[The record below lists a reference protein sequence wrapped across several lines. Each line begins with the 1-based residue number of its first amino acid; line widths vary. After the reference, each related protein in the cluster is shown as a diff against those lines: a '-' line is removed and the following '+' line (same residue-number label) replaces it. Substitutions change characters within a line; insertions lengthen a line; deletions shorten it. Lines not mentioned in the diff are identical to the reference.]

1 MKPIKE
7 VIKMGLDMYFYARK
21 TTYKSFSKWDNPD
34 RANEVNYPEDLKTF
48 SDYICDRNFKS
59 ELIETT
65 YQIGYF
71 RKFNALHSYIVK
83 TFANGVDDCRD
94 IILYKED
101 VEQIKKVLDEVLN
114 AHQQVEKAKELL
126 PTQSG
131 FFFGGT
137 DYDEYYFEDVKVAA
151 DLMHSFLD
159 NFDFDKYQLVYQ
171 ASW

>member
-1 MKPIKE
+1 
-7 VIKMGLDMYFYARK
+7 MGLDMYFYARK

-48 SDYICDRNFKS
+48 SDYIYDRNFKS
-59 ELIETT
+59 VQTETR

-83 TFANGVDDCRD
+83 TFADGTDNCQD
-94 IILYKED
+94 IILYKKD
-101 VEQIKKVLDEVLN
+101 VEKIKKVLDDVLN

-137 DYDEYYFEDVKVAA
+137 DYDEFYFEDVKDAA
-151 DLMHSFLD
+151 DLMQSFLD
-159 NFDFDKYQLVYQ
+159 NFDFESYQLVYQ

>member
-1 MKPIKE
+1 
-7 VIKMGLDMYFYARK
+7 MGLDMYFYARK
-21 TTYKSFSKWDNPD
+21 TTYKSFSKWDNPE

-48 SDYICDRNFKS
+48 SDYIYDRNFKS
-59 ELIETT
+59 VQTETE

-83 TFANGVDDCRD
+83 TFANGVDNCQD
-94 IILYKED
+94 ILLYKED
-101 VEQIKKVLDEVLN
+101 VEQIKKVLDDVLEAN
-114 AHQQVEKAKELL
+114 TEEKAKELL

-137 DYDEYYFEDVKVAA
+137 DYDEFYFEDVKDAA
-151 DLMHSFLD
+151 DLMQSFLC
-159 NFDFDKYQLVYQ
+159 NFDFENYQLVYQ

>member
-1 MKPIKE
+1 
-7 VIKMGLDMYFYARK
+7 MGLDMYFFAKK
-21 TTYKSFSKWDNPD
+21 TTYKSFSKWDEPD
-34 RANEVNYPEDLKTF
+34 RTNKVNYPEDLKIF
-48 SDYICDRNFKS
+48 SDYIYDRNFKS
-59 ELIETT
+59 VQTETI

-101 VEQIKKVLDEVLN
+101 VEQIKKVLDDVLN

-131 FFFGGT
+131 CFFGGT

-151 DLMHSFLD
+151 DLMQKLLD
-159 NFDFDKYQLVYQ
+159 KFDFEKYQLIYE

>member
-1 MKPIKE
+1 
-7 VIKMGLDMYFYARK
+7 MGLDMYFYARK
-21 TTYKSFSKWDNPD
+21 TTYKSFSKWDNPE
-34 RANEVNYPEDLKTF
+34 RANEASYPEDLKIF
-48 SDYICDRNFKS
+48 SDYIYDRNFKS
-59 ELIETT
+59 VQTETR

-83 TFANGVDDCRD
+83 TFADGIDNCQD

-101 VEQIKKVLDEVLN
+101 VEQIKKVLDDVLEAN
-114 AHQQVEKAKELL
+114 TEEKAKELL

-137 DYDEYYFEDVKVAA
+137 DYDEFYFEDVKDAA
-151 DLMHSFLD
+151 DLMQSFLD
-159 NFDFDKYQLVYQ
+159 NFDFENYQLVYQ

>member
-1 MKPIKE
+1 
-7 VIKMGLDMYFYARK
+7 MYFYARK
-21 TTYKSFSKWDNPD
+21 TTYKSFSKWDNPESTK
-34 RANEVNYPEDLKTF
+34 EVNYPEDLKTF
-48 SDYICDRNFKS
+48 SDYIYDRNFKS
-59 ELIETT
+59 VQTETI

-83 TFANGVDDCRD
+83 TFADGIDNCQD

-101 VEQIKKVLDEVLN
+101 VEQIKKVLDDVLN
-114 AHQQVEKAKELL
+114 AHQQVEKAKEIL

-137 DYDEYYFEDVKVAA
+137 DYDEFYFEDVKVAA
-151 DLMHSFLD
+151 DLMQNLLD
-159 NFDFDKYQLVYQ
+159 NFDFEKYQLIYE

>member
-1 MKPIKE
+1 
-7 VIKMGLDMYFYARK
+7 MYFYARK
-21 TTYKSFSKWDNPD
+21 TTYKSFSKWDKPD
-34 RANEVNYPEDLKTF
+34 RADETNYPEDLKTF
-48 SDYICDRNFKS
+48 SDYIYDRNFRS
-59 ELIETT
+59 VEIETR

-83 TFANGVDDCRD
+83 TFANGTDNCQD

-137 DYDEYYFEDVKVAA
+137 DYDEFYFEDVKDAA
-151 DLMHSFLD
+151 DLMQSFLD
-159 NFDFDKYQLVYQ
+159 NFDFDKYQLIYE

>member
-1 MKPIKE
+1 
-7 VIKMGLDMYFYARK
+7 MGLDMYFYARK
-21 TTYKSFSKWDNPD
+21 TTYKSFSKWDNPE
-34 RANEVNYPEDLKTF
+34 RANEVNYPEDLKIF
-48 SDYICDRNFKS
+48 SDYIYDRNFKS
-59 ELIETT
+59 VQTETS

-83 TFANGVDDCRD
+83 TFADGIDNCQD

-101 VEQIKKVLDEVLN
+101 VEQIKKVLDDVLN
-114 AHQQVEKAKELL
+114 AHQQVEKAKEIL

-137 DYDEYYFEDVKVAA
+137 DYDEFYFEDVKDAA
-151 DLMHSFLD
+151 DLMQSFLD
-159 NFDFDKYQLVYQ
+159 NFDFEKYQLIYE

>member
-1 MKPIKE
+1 
-7 VIKMGLDMYFYARK
+7 MYFYARK

-34 RANEVNYPEDLKTF
+34 RANEVKYPEDLKIF
-48 SDYICDRNFKS
+48 SDYIYDRKFKS

-83 TFANGVDDCRD
+83 TFANGVDDCQD

-101 VEQIKKVLDEVLN
+101 VEQIKKVLDDVLN

-137 DYDEYYFEDVKVAA
+137 DYDEFYFEDVKVAA
-151 DLMHSFLD
+151 DLMQSFLD
-159 NFDFDKYQLVYQ
+159 NFDFENYQLIYE

>member
-1 MKPIKE
+1 
-7 VIKMGLDMYFYARK
+7 MGLDMYFYARK
-21 TTYKSFSKWDNPD
+21 STYKSFSKWDEPNS
-34 RANEVNYPEDLKTF
+34 ANEVNYPEDLKIF
-48 SDYICDRNFKS
+48 SDYIYDRNFKS
-59 ELIETT
+59 VQTETS

-83 TFANGVDDCRD
+83 TFANGVDNCQD

-137 DYDEYYFEDVKVAA
+137 DYDEYYFEDVKDAA
-151 DLMHSFLD
+151 DLMQNILD
-159 NFDFDKYQLVYQ
+159 NFDFENYQLVYQ

>member
-1 MKPIKE
+1 
-7 VIKMGLDMYFYARK
+7 MGLDMYFYARK
-21 TTYKSFSKWDNPD
+21 STYKSFSKWDKPD
-34 RANEVNYPEDLKTF
+34 SADETNYPEDLKTF
-48 SDYICDRNFKS
+48 SDYIYDRNFKS
-59 ELIETT
+59 VQTETS

-83 TFANGVDDCRD
+83 TFADGIDNCQD

-137 DYDEYYFEDVKVAA
+137 DYDEFYFEDVKDAA
-151 DLMHSFLD
+151 DLMQSFLD
-159 NFDFDKYQLVYQ
+159 NFDFESYQLVYQ

>member
-1 MKPIKE
+1 
-7 VIKMGLDMYFYARK
+7 MGLDMYFYARK
-21 TTYKSFSKWDNPD
+21 TTYKSFSKWDNPESTK
-34 RANEVNYPEDLKTF
+34 EVNYPEDLKTF
-48 SDYICDRNFKS
+48 SDYIYDRNFKS
-59 ELIETT
+59 VQTETI

-83 TFANGVDDCRD
+83 TFADGIDNCQD

-101 VEQIKKVLDEVLN
+101 VEQIKKVLDDVLN
-114 AHQQVEKAKELL
+114 AHQQVEKAKEIL

-137 DYDEYYFEDVKVAA
+137 DYDEFYFEDVKVAA
-151 DLMHSFLD
+151 DLMQNLLD
-159 NFDFDKYQLVYQ
+159 NFDFEKYQLIYE

>member
-1 MKPIKE
+1 
-7 VIKMGLDMYFYARK
+7 MGLDMYFYARK
-21 TTYKSFSKWDNPD
+21 TTYKSFSKWGNSD
-34 RANEVNYPEDLKTF
+34 RVDETNYPEDLKTF
-48 SDYICDRNFKS
+48 SDCIYDRNFKS
-59 ELIETT
+59 VQTETR

-83 TFANGVDDCRD
+83 TFANGVDDCQD

-101 VEQIKKVLDEVLN
+101 VEQIKKVLDDVLN

-137 DYDEYYFEDVKVAA
+137 DYDEFYFEDVKDAA
-151 DLMHSFLD
+151 DLMQSFLD

>member
-1 MKPIKE
+1 
-7 VIKMGLDMYFYARK
+7 MGLDMYFYARK
-21 TTYKSFSKWDNPD
+21 TTYKSFSKWDKSD
-34 RANEVNYPEDLKTF
+34 RADETNYPEDLKIF
-48 SDYICDRNFKS
+48 SDYIYDRNFKS
-59 ELIETT
+59 VQTETS

-83 TFANGVDDCRD
+83 TFANGIDNCQD

-101 VEQIKKVLDEVLN
+101 VEQIKKVLDDVLEAN
-114 AHQQVEKAKELL
+114 TEEKAKELL

-137 DYDEYYFEDVKVAA
+137 DYDEFYFEDVKDAA
-151 DLMHSFLD
+151 DLMQNLLD
-159 NFDFDKYQLVYQ
+159 NFDFEKYQLVYR

>member
-1 MKPIKE
+1 
-7 VIKMGLDMYFYARK
+7 MGLDMYFYARK
-21 TTYKSFSKWDNPD
+21 TTYKSFSKWDEPNS
-34 RANEVNYPEDLKTF
+34 ANEVNYPKDLKTF
-48 SDYICDRNFKS
+48 SDYIYDRNFKS
-59 ELIETT
+59 VQTETS

-83 TFANGVDDCRD
+83 TFANGIDNCQD

-137 DYDEYYFEDVKVAA
+137 DYDEYYFEDVKDAA
-151 DLMHSFLD
+151 DLMQSFLD
-159 NFDFDKYQLVYQ
+159 NFDFEKYQLVYR

>member
-1 MKPIKE
+1 
-7 VIKMGLDMYFYARK
+7 MGLDMYFYARK

-48 SDYICDRNFKS
+48 SDYIYDRNFKS
-59 ELIETT
+59 VQTETS

-83 TFANGVDDCRD
+83 TFADGVDNCQD

-101 VEQIKKVLDEVLN
+101 VEQIKKVLDDVLEAN
-114 AHQQVEKAKELL
+114 TEEKAKELL

-137 DYDEYYFEDVKVAA
+137 DYDEFYFEDVKDAA
-151 DLMHSFLD
+151 DLMQSFLD
-159 NFDFDKYQLVYQ
+159 NFDFEKYQLVYR

>member
-1 MKPIKE
+1 
-7 VIKMGLDMYFYARK
+7 MGLDMYFYARK
-21 TTYKSFSKWDNPD
+21 TTYKSFSKWDNPESTK
-34 RANEVNYPEDLKTF
+34 EVNYPEDLKTF
-48 SDYICDRNFKS
+48 SDYIYDRNFKS
-59 ELIETT
+59 VQTETI

-83 TFANGVDDCRD
+83 TFADGIDNCQD

-101 VEQIKKVLDEVLN
+101 VEQIKKVLDDVLN
-114 AHQQVEKAKELL
+114 AHQQVEKAKEIL

-137 DYDEYYFEDVKVAA
+137 DYDEFYFEDVKDAA
-151 DLMHSFLD
+151 DLMQSFLD
-159 NFDFDKYQLVYQ
+159 NFDFENYHLVYQ

>member
-1 MKPIKE
+1 
-7 VIKMGLDMYFYARK
+7 MGLDMYFYTRK
-21 TTYKSFSKWDNPD
+21 TIYKSFSKWDKPD

-48 SDYICDRNFKS
+48 SDYIYDRNFKS
-59 ELIETT
+59 VQTEIS

-83 TFANGVDDCRD
+83 TFANGVDNCQD

-101 VEQIKKVLDEVLN
+101 VEQIKKVLDDVLN

-137 DYDEYYFEDVKVAA
+137 DYDEFYFEDVKDAT
-151 DLMHSFLD
+151 DLMQNLLD
-159 NFDFDKYQLVYQ
+159 NFDFEKYQLVYR

>member
-1 MKPIKE
+1 
-7 VIKMGLDMYFYARK
+7 MGLDMYFYARK

-34 RANEVNYPEDLKTF
+34 RANEVNYPEDLKIF
-48 SDYICDRNFKS
+48 SDYIHDRNFKS
-59 ELIETT
+59 VQTETR

-83 TFANGVDDCRD
+83 TFANGIDNCQD

-101 VEQIKKVLDEVLN
+101 VEQIKKVLDDVLEAN
-114 AHQQVEKAKELL
+114 TEEKAKELL

-137 DYDEYYFEDVKVAA
+137 DYDEFYFEDVKDAA
-151 DLMHSFLD
+151 DLMQSFLD
-159 NFDFDKYQLVYQ
+159 NFDFENYQLIYE

>member
-1 MKPIKE
+1 
-7 VIKMGLDMYFYARK
+7 MGLDMYFYARK

-34 RANEVNYPEDLKTF
+34 STNEVNYPEDLKTF
-48 SDYICDRNFKS
+48 SDYIYDRNFKS
-59 ELIETT
+59 VQTETI

-83 TFANGVDDCRD
+83 TFADGIDNCQD

-137 DYDEYYFEDVKVAA
+137 DYDEYYFEDVKDAA
-151 DLMHSFLD
+151 DLMQNFLD
-159 NFDFDKYQLVYQ
+159 NFDFESYQLVYQ

>member
-1 MKPIKE
+1 
-7 VIKMGLDMYFYARK
+7 MYFYARK
-21 TTYKSFSKWDNPD
+21 TTYKSFSKWDEPD
-34 RANEVNYPEDLKTF
+34 SVGEANYPEDLKTF
-48 SDYICDRNFKS
+48 SDYIYDRNFKS
-59 ELIETT
+59 AETEIR

-83 TFANGVDDCRD
+83 TFANGIDNCQD

-151 DLMHSFLD
+151 DLMQSFLD
-159 NFDFDKYQLVYQ
+159 NFDFDKYQLIYE

>member
-1 MKPIKE
+1 
-7 VIKMGLDMYFYARK
+7 MYFYARK
-21 TTYKSFSKWDNPD
+21 STYKSFDE
-34 RANEVNYPEDLKTF
+34 ANYPEDLKTF
-48 SDYICDRNFKS
+48 SDYICNRNFKS
-59 ELIETT
+59 VQTEAT

-83 TFANGVDDCRD
+83 TFADGIDECQE
-94 IILYKED
+94 ILLYKED
-101 VEQIKKVLDEVLN
+101 VEQIKKVLDDVLN

-137 DYDEYYFEDVKVAA
+137 DYDEYYFEEAKVAA
-151 DLMHSFLD
+151 DLMQSFLD
-159 NFDFDKYQLVYQ
+159 NFDFDKYQLIYE

>member
-1 MKPIKE
+1 
-7 VIKMGLDMYFYARK
+7 MGLDMYFYARK
-21 TTYKSFSKWDNPD
+21 TTYKSFSKWDKSGKVD
-34 RANEVNYPEDLKTF
+34 ETNYPEDLKTF
-48 SDYICDRNFKS
+48 SDYIYDRNFKS
-59 ELIETT
+59 AETET
-65 YQIGYF
+65 RYQIGYF

-83 TFANGVDDCRD
+83 TFANGVDECQD

-137 DYDEYYFEDVKVAA
+137 DYDEFYFDDVKDAA
-151 DLMHSFLD
+151 GLMQNLLD
-159 NFDFDKYQLVYQ
+159 NFDFENYQLIYQ

>member
-1 MKPIKE
+1 
-7 VIKMGLDMYFYARK
+7 MGLDMYFYARK

-48 SDYICDRNFKS
+48 SDYIYDRNFKS
-59 ELIETT
+59 VQTETS

-83 TFANGVDDCRD
+83 TFADGVDNCQD

-101 VEQIKKVLDEVLN
+101 VEQIKKVLDDVLEAN
-114 AHQQVEKAKELL
+114 TEEKAKELL

-137 DYDEYYFEDVKVAA
+137 DYDEFYFEDVKDAA
-151 DLMHSFLD
+151 DLMQNFLD
-159 NFDFDKYQLVYQ
+159 NFDFEKYQLVYR

>member
-1 MKPIKE
+1 
-7 VIKMGLDMYFYARK
+7 MGLDMYFYARK
-21 TTYKSFSKWDNPD
+21 STYKSFSKWDKPD
-34 RANEVNYPEDLKTF
+34 RADETNYPEDLKTF
-48 SDYICDRNFKS
+48 SDYIYDRNFKS
-59 ELIETT
+59 VETEIR

-83 TFANGVDDCRD
+83 TFAEGIDNCQD

-101 VEQIKKVLDEVLN
+101 VEQIKKVLDDVLN
-114 AHQQVEKAKELL
+114 AHQRVEKAKELL

-137 DYDEYYFEDVKVAA
+137 DYDEFYFEDVKDAA
-151 DLMHSFLD
+151 DLMQNFLD
-159 NFDFDKYQLVYQ
+159 NFDFEKYQLVYR

>member
-1 MKPIKE
+1 
-7 VIKMGLDMYFYARK
+7 MGLDMYFYARK

-34 RANEVNYPEDLKTF
+34 RVNEVNYPEDLKTF
-48 SDYICDRNFKS
+48 SDHIYDRNFKS
-59 ELIETT
+59 VQTETS

-83 TFANGVDDCRD
+83 TFANGIDNCQD

-101 VEQIKKVLDEVLN
+101 VEQIKKVLDDVLEAN
-114 AHQQVEKAKELL
+114 TEEKAKELL

-137 DYDEYYFEDVKVAA
+137 DYDEFYFEDVKDAA
-151 DLMHSFLD
+151 DLMQSFLD
-159 NFDFDKYQLVYQ
+159 NFDFEKYQLVYQ